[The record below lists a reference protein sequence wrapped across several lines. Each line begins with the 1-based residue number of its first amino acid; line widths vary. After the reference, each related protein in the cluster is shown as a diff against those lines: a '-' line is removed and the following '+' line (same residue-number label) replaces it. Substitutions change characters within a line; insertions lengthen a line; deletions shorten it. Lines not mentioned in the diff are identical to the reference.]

1 MSSNKASLVI
11 KLLDALVPASVWLLA
26 GIYFL
31 AFSFGIRVPLTLDK
45 FDPGPSFLPRFL
57 GGGLLLGGLAQTLH
71 NLLASPAYRTD
82 AAKRGSAMITTAVFG
97 FILLLPVLGFHLSA
111 TIFSI
116 VSMVLMKVDW
126 LRMILSTTIIL
137 FVIHFVF
144 IELFMIALPLF
155 PF

>member
-1 MSSNKASLVI
+1 MSSNKASLVT
-11 KLLDALVPASVWLLA
+11 KLVNASVPAFVWLLA

-31 AFSFGIRVPLTLDK
+31 AFSFSIRVPLTLDK
-45 FDPGPSFLPRFL
+45 FDPGPAFLPQLL
-57 GGGLLLGGLAQTLH
+57 GGGLLLGGLAQILH
-71 NLLASPAYRTD
+71 NLLASSAHPTD
-82 AAKRGSAMITTAVFG
+82 TAKRGSAIITTAVFG

-116 VSMVLMKVDW
+116 VSMVLMKVGW
-126 LRMILSTTIIL
+126 LRTILSTTIIM

-144 IELFMIALPLF
+144 IEIFMIALPLF